1 MSDDPYVYPGTETLI
16 NLQNITDP
24 DLLRQ
29 REYELTKRQHTQLS
43 ASPSLIPRT
52 FDQSHIKAIHAHLFS
67 PLYSWAGEY
76 RTIDMEK
83 MTSVFARTRDI
94 PRVLDLVSAYIDHQP
109 WESLT
114 QEDFIKH
121 VAYTYAHVNFAHPFR
136 EGNGRTGK
144 LFLTHLAEQ
153 SPFAIDYTRASK
165 EQWNMM
171 SELSTPVDF
180 FSPPTTEPLEYLFS
194 ELIIPRPDHPIERQ
208 QDALEHQRLHQAS
221 LYHQHQKLSHQH
233 RR

>member
-1 MSDDPYVYPGTETLI
+1 MSNDPYTYPGTEVLI
-16 NLQNITDP
+16 NLHGITDQPKLWELEYHATRYAESQLASQP
-24 DLLRQ
+24 DLI
-29 REYELTKRQHTQLS
+29 
-43 ASPSLIPRT
+43 ART
-52 FDQSHIKAIHAHLFS
+52 FDQAHVKAIHAHLFKGIY
-67 PLYSWAGEY
+67 PWAGEY

-83 MTSVFARTRDI
+83 MTSVFAHPTDI
-94 PRVLDLVSAYIDHQP
+94 PRVLDLVSTYINRQP

-194 ELIIPRPDHPIERQ
+194 ELVIPRPGHPIERQ
-208 QDALEHQRLHQAS
+208 QAPLDHQQLHQAS
-221 LYHQHQKLSHQH
+221 LYHQPKTQGHQQH
-233 RR
+233 R